1 MSLHLSALL
10 LLGLALVQVTEA
22 DHLAVAGVAPALILI
37 AVVSWSILRGG
48 LEGLKWAIFGGL
60 WLDLFSGFPM
70 GSHLFALVVVAFL
83 VGLGQRALF
92 QSNLVFSLGTVV
104 VASFLYAVT
113 LLVLAGATGR
123 HVAFEEAWQSTIMPS
138 ALYNA
143 MLFPLVHALLV
154 RLDRRFPLPVQPE
167 W

>member
-1 MSLHLSALL
+1 MNLYLSALL
-10 LLGLALVQVTEA
+10 LLGLALVQVTKAE
-22 DHLAVAGVAPALILI
+22 HLAVAGVTPALILI

-60 WLDLFSGFPM
+60 SLDLFSGFPM

-83 VGLGQRALF
+83 VGLGQGALF
-92 QSNLVFSLGTVV
+92 QSNLVFSILTVGI
-104 VASFLYAVT
+104 ASVLYALT

-123 HVAFEEAWQSTIMPS
+123 HVAFEEMLQSTIIPS

-143 MLFPLVHALLV
+143 ILFPVAHALLV
-154 RLDRRFPLPVQPE
+154 RLDRRYPLPVQPE